1 MSMNKSEVMG
11 KRSAFSGVPAAL
23 VLCVATALSANANA
37 SSYAVSTNTI
47 SNFGMT
53 FAPSTVFTG
62 FTFSSDTA
70 AQGNVGTGNAATMDA
85 AASCINCSYNNSFVA
100 HGMGSDYSYGDA
112 QITNASVLLGTGSA
126 SVIGES
132 SISNG
137 LGSGSGINTMVGFFS
152 VASPTTVNFG
162 FDATP
167 YMLSQITAGGLVSV
181 ANINMTVTIS
191 NILTNQTVFS
201 WAPNG
206 IVDAGESADAFNLN
220 WGLGQV
226 NTGSPAVFNPGTGNF
241 ASGTNLA
248 GGLYSLNITMKDSVF
263 VNAVPVPA
271 AAWLLGSG
279 LIGLAGIARRKVS

>member
-1 MSMNKSEVMG
+1 MG

-23 VLCVATALSANANA
+23 VLCVATALSANAHA

-53 FAPSTVFTG
+53 FTPSTVFNG

-70 AQGNVGTGNAATMDA
+70 AQGNAGTGNAAGMDA
-85 AASCINCSYNNSFVA
+85 AASCINCGYNNSFAA

-112 QITNASVLLGTGSA
+112 QITNANVLIGTGSA

-137 LGSGSGINTMVGFFS
+137 IGSGSGINTMIGFFS
-152 VASPTTVNFG
+152 VTGPTAVNFG

-167 YMLSQITAGGLVSV
+167 YLLSQLTAGGLASA
-181 ANINMTVTIS
+181 ANISMTVTIRDS
-191 NILTNQTVFS
+191 GNNSVFS
-201 WAPNG
+201 WAPDGQGGVSELDPFSLNYG
-206 IVDAGESADAFNLN
+206 IG
-220 WGLGQV
+220 G
-226 NTGSPAVFNPGTGNF
+226 GSSFTPGTGHFANAVSL
-241 ASGTNLA
+241 ASGS
-248 GGLYSLNITMKDSVF
+248 YSLNIAMNNSAF
-263 VNAVPVPA
+263 VSAVPVPA

-279 LIGLAGIARRKVS
+279 LIGLVGIARRKVS